1 MEAQKHSKAAGAA
14 SDEVTQK
21 FFQEVA
27 LLRMTFL
34 IPETV
39 K

>member
-21 FFQEVA
+21 V
-27 LLRMTFL
+27 LPRGSTSRMAFL